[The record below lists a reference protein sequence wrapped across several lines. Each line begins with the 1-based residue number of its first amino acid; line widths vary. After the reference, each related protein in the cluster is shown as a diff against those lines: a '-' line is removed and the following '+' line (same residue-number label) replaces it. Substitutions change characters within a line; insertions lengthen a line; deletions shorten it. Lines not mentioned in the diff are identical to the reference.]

1 MADLLRQRGE
11 RMQWYRDEL
20 LHMAKELGHR
30 LLPAFNT
37 TSGLPYP
44 KVFLIFTVE
53 YYRSSYFCQAKCVG
67 EMCVCVCLLISHT
80 IKPVS
85 LTFCPHCWLWAQGPL
100 LVALKNPLYWLLCF
114 ILPFQIYIVTKRHFW
129 WSAMLKNKAYIVSL
143 RPHFGICH
151 GWKIHIRW

>member
-44 KVFLIFTVE
+44 KVFLIFIDE
-53 YYRSSYFCQAKCVG
+53 YYRSYYFCQAKCVG
-67 EMCVCVCLLISHT
+67 EMCVCVSAANLSYYQTNQPNILCTLLTVGSRTSLGSFEKPTLLTALFYIAIPPLTAVFSLLITSRYRT
-80 IKPVS
+80 QVIDNCFS
-85 LTFCPHCWLWAQGPL
+85 LGSC
-100 LVALKNPLYWLLCF
+100 
-114 ILPFQIYIVTKRHFW
+114 
-129 WSAMLKNKAYIVSL
+129 
-143 RPHFGICH
+143 IC
-151 GWKIHIRW
+151 

>member
-44 KVFLIFTVE
+44 KVFLIFIVE
-53 YYRSSYFCQAKCVG
+53 YYRSYSFCQAKCVG
-67 EMCVCVCLLISHT
+67 EMCVCVCLS
-80 IKPVS
+80 
-85 LTFCPHCWLWAQGPL
+85 
-100 LVALKNPLYWLLCF
+100 
-114 ILPFQIYIVTKRHFW
+114 
-129 WSAMLKNKAYIVSL
+129 
-143 RPHFGICH
+143 
-151 GWKIHIRW
+151 